1 MEKNL
6 LRGIQISKEEEVFL
20 NKHGVKQLLT
30 AIKNEDEDI
39 FKRGMVITLPHQG
52 LRSGELLGL
61 FWSDIDFENKTL
73 TVNRQRTS
81 KGLGPPKS
89 KSSYRT
95 MTIEGLN

>member
-39 FKRGMVITLPHQG
+39 FKRGMVMA
-52 LRSGELLGL
+52 
-61 FWSDIDFENKTL
+61 
-73 TVNRQRTS
+73 
-81 KGLGPPKS
+81 
-89 KSSYRT
+89 SY
-95 MTIEGLN
+95 